1 MVYLGSSKE
10 AGMAGTGEAKG
21 KGVGVGVSEQ
31 GEIQADNIEPCR
43 PS

>member
-1 MVYLGSSKE
+1 
-10 AGMAGTGEAKG
+10 MAGTGEAKG

-31 GEIQADNIEPCR
+31 GEIQADNIEPCS